1 MRGERE
7 QAATAD
13 AERRRAPM
21 GRLGGAFPVLAGVFA
36 GLVLCALALLA
47 FRLSASPPPDPAPIA
62 HTICVDLSGQR
73 YDALYALLA
82 PDLQGQ
88 GNEAQFAASQR
99 ELDRLVGPV
108 RSCQPGAINVSN
120 VSNGVASITLRLQRG
135 SASPATAQVALTDM
149 QGAWRISS
157 YDQNV

>member
-1 MRGERE
+1 MRGERR
-7 QAATAD
+7 QTAAAD
-13 AERRRAPM
+13 AERRRAPV
-21 GRLGGAFPVLAGVFA
+21 GRFGGAFPVLAGVFA

-73 YDALYALLA
+73 YDALYSLLS
-82 PDLQGQ
+82 PDLQSQ
-88 GNEAQFAASQR
+88 GSEAQFAASQR

-108 RSCQPGAINVSN
+108 RGCQPGAIT
-120 VSNGVASITLRLQRG
+120 VSNGVASLTLRLQRG
-135 SASPATAQVALTDM
+135 SASPANAQVALTDM
-149 QGAWRISS
+149 RSAWRISS